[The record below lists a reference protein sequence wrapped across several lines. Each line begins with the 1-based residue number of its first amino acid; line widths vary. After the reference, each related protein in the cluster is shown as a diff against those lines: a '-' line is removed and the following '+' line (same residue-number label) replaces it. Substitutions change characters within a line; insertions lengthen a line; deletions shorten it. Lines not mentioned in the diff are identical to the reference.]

1 MSELQELYESIRKE
15 KPVQLDEN
23 FDPSKANKIKLIS
36 FLTSVVKVSEKF
48 MKRMTEED
56 LRLMAVLFLRQGKAK
71 LDRDLAGEDTG
82 EE

>member
-1 MSELQELYESIRKE
+1 MSELHELYESIRKE
-15 KPVQLDEN
+15 KPVQLDEA

-36 FLTSVVKVSEKF
+36 FLLPIVKVSEKF

-56 LRLMAVLFLRQGKAK
+56 LRLLAVVFLRQGKTK